1 MKVGLSGARV
11 ICADEVF
18 DAHPESSSAT
28 KTKLATAAFLLV
40 LSMTTILTTCSGQQ
54 TRTFDLVGEDFRFTP
69 DTLRASDG
77 DTVRINFSHP
87 DVVPHLIDL
96 PAFNQHLAL
105 IPGGEFTLEFVV
117 DKTGSFPFVCSV
129 PGHEEAGMVGSL
141 IVDPNP

>member
-1 MKVGLSGARV
+1 MSGAGV
-11 ICADEVF
+11 IGVDEEAE
-18 DAHPESSSAT
+18 AHPESSSAT
-28 KTKLATAAFLLV
+28 KTKLAAATFFFV
-40 LSMTTILTTCSGQQ
+40 LSMTIILTACSGPP
-54 TRTFDLVGEDFRFTP
+54 TRTFDLIGEDFRFTP
-69 DTLRASDG
+69 DTLRVSDG
-77 DTVRINFSHP
+77 DTVRINFTNP

-96 PAFNQHLAL
+96 PAFNQHIAL